1 MVQDKIRRKI
11 ALVVEHETAIGRAC
25 QRVLK
30 AQGFEV
36 DIVSDGKAAQ
46 ESVEKQQYDLL
57 LLDIRLPIVNGIEL
71 YVWLQQEYPQLSK
84 RVIFMTGSVM
94 GGETMTLLER
104 SGQPYLLKPFRP
116 EELVEIV
123 IKTLGEIE
131 K

>member
-1 MVQDKIRRKI
+1 MSSVKESKVLI
-11 ALVVEHETAIGRAC
+11 VEDEPAICSVC
-25 QRVLK
+25 QRVLSDK
-30 AQGFEV
+30 GFEV

>member
-1 MVQDKIRRKI
+1 MASVKESKVLI
-11 ALVVEHETAIGRAC
+11 VEDEPAICNVC
-25 QRVLK
+25 QRVLSDK
-30 AQGFEV
+30 GFEV
-36 DIVSDGKAAQ
+36 DIVGDGKAAQ

-116 EELVEIV
+116 EELVELV
-123 IKTLGEIE
+123 GKTL